1 MTNYE
6 IMKLAH
12 IALLEIWSKAY
23 DRKLENPN
31 EQTIGREKELRK
43 KLDELDIL
51 IQKEEAE
58 IYG

>member
-6 IMKLAH
+6 ILKLAH

-31 EQTIGREKELRK
+31 EQTIAKEKGLRK

-51 IQKEEAE
+51 IQSEN
-58 IYG
+58 